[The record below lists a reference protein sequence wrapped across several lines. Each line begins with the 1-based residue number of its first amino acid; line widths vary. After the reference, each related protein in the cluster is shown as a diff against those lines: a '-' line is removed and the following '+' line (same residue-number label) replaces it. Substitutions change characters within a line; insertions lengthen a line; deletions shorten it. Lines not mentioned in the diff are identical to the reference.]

1 MVDELDPAR
10 IPRHIGIIM
19 DGNGRWAAA
28 RGLERTAGHAA
39 GEQSLFDTIDNCRSL
54 GIEWLTVYAFST
66 ENWSRP
72 ADEVEFLMA
81 FNEGLLVRHRDEVA
95 AKNIRLHF
103 IGDMDDPRI
112 PERVVA
118 RMAESEEKTKANT
131 GMRVVFAF
139 NYGGRT
145 EIVNA
150 MRTIALDVASGSLD
164 PTKLDAELVSTRL
177 YVPEMPE
184 PELIIRTSGEQRV
197 SNFLL
202 WQSAYSELVFT
213 PVLWPDFDRPALVA
227 AIAEYQQRRRRFGG
241 VDEG

>member
-1 MVDELDPAR
+1 MAEKIDLTR

-19 DGNGRWAAA
+19 DGNGRWAGA

-39 GEQSLFDTIDNCRSL
+39 GEQSIFDTIDNCRSL

-66 ENWSRP
+66 ENWNRP

-81 FNEGLLVRHRDEVA
+81 FNESLLVRHRDEVA
-95 AKNIRLHF
+95 EKNIRLHF
-103 IGDMDDPRI
+103 IGAMDDPRI
-112 PERVVA
+112 PERVIT
-118 RMAESEEKTKANT
+118 RMVESEEKTKANS

-150 MRTIALDVASGSLD
+150 IRAIALDVATGSID
-164 PTKLDAELVSTRL
+164 PSQVDAELVSARL
-177 YVPEMPE
+177 YIPEMPD
-184 PELIIRTSGEQRV
+184 PELIIRTSGEQRT

-202 WQSAYSELVFT
+202 WQAAYSELVFT
-213 PVLWPDFDRPALVA
+213 PVLWPDFDRDALVA
-227 AIAEYQQRRRRFGG
+227 AILEYQQRRRRFGG
-241 VDEG
+241 VEN